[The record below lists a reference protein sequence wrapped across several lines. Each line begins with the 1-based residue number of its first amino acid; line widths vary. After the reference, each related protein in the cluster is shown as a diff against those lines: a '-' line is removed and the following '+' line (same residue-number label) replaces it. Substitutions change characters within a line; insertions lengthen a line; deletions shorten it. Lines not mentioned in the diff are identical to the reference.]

1 MASLKV
7 PRMCHVTCTSS
18 GTSAESTSL
27 TKDSASGLMERSA
40 TSSEYLASLLLYYIT
55 TWKELDIPRKR
66 SDNNCMMNEM
76 SEYEK
81 LVLAVR
87 DDVASVSMEE
97 NFEYNLEIYLEGLRS
112 DVIEAKDA

>member
-1 MASLKV
+1 
-7 PRMCHVTCTSS
+7 
-18 GTSAESTSL
+18 
-27 TKDSASGLMERSA
+27 
-40 TSSEYLASLLLYYIT
+40 
-55 TWKELDIPRKR
+55 
-66 SDNNCMMNEM
+66 MNEM